1 MVWTGLENVVWKYIW
16 QNDDVWM
23 AFSAERNLSKHT
35 TLVVR
40 KKKNVLLLLVRKKW
54 PVLEGPPGR
63 AI

>member
-40 KKKNVLLLLVRKKW
+40 KKKKCALAFGK
-54 PVLEGPPGR
+54 EEMAR
-63 AI
+63 A